1 MIPIQHIHLT
11 SSDQYPFVVPTL
23 TTISRRTLWG
33 EWVASDSS
41 LSSDVC
47 ASLRAAS
54 VEDLGL
60 GMWSARST
68 QGGVVP
74 ETVMIDMAPLIPR
87 IFRGWSYMLPGNPRL
102 GWTEYVYWKPHIW
115 LGNPWF
121 PHLVLEPQPIAQVGP
136 TVRRAQAEK
145 MFVTT
150 SALPRVLAFESMT
163 LDGQPCLRYPKMG
176 FVWKWG
182 VLPPVMGI
190 VGGSY
195 FQTRHDTPKCIRI
208 ASKRFKHES
217 RFFAA

>member
-1 MIPIQHIHLT
+1 M
-11 SSDQYPFVVPTL
+11 
-23 TTISRRTLWG
+23 
-33 EWVASDSS
+33 
-41 LSSDVC
+41 
-47 ASLRAAS
+47 
-54 VEDLGL
+54 
-60 GMWSARST
+60 
-68 QGGVVP
+68 
-74 ETVMIDMAPLIPR
+74 
-87 IFRGWSYMLPGNPRL
+87 
-102 GWTEYVYWKPHIW
+102 
-115 LGNPWF
+115 GNPWF